1 MQKNLDQKQPFRIR
15 KRLHRSERYRIKR
28 QRNKNLKR
36 EREELLF
43 KPIFVSVEDMNRF
56 EKKKRNEENKT
67 I

>member
-28 QRNKNLKR
+28 

-43 KPIFVSVEDMNRF
+43 KPIFVSVEDMSRF
-56 EKKKRNEENKT
+56 KKKQNKRNEENKT

>member
-36 EREELLF
+36 ERRTTF
-43 KPIFVSVEDMNRF
+43 
-56 EKKKRNEENKT
+56 
-67 I
+67 